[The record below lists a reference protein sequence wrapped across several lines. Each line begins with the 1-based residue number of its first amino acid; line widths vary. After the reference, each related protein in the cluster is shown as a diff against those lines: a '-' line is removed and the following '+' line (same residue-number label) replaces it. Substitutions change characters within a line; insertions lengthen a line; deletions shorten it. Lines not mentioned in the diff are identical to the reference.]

1 MSFVEVPW
9 NKLSE
14 DALLGLIEEFIT
26 REGTDYGLR
35 ELSLDEK
42 TEQAMSRIKN
52 HSILI
57 IFDESSE
64 LCQLIDA
71 KDKGLYFL

>member
-9 NKLSE
+9 QKLSE

-26 REGTDYGLR
+26 RDGTDYGLR
-35 ELSLDEK
+35 ELSLNEK
-42 TEQAMSRIKN
+42 TDQAMQRIKN

-57 IFDESSE
+57 VFDETSE

-71 KDKGLYFL
+71 RDKNLYV

>member
-1 MSFVEVPW
+1 MSFVKVPW
-9 NKLSE
+9 NKLSQE
-14 DALLGLIEEFIT
+14 ALLGLIEEFIT

-42 TEQAMSRIKN
+42 TTQAMNRIKN
-52 HSILI
+52 SSILI
-57 IFDESSE
+57 IFDEASE

-71 KDKGLYFL
+71 KDKRLYV